1 MGDRVKICVYAICK
15 NESAFAERW
24 VRSASEADEI
34 VALDTGSADDTV
46 ERLKELGVRVF
57 QKKIEPW
64 RFDTARNQALELVSE
79 DTDVCV
85 CPDLDEFFHPGWREA
100 LERAWKPG
108 TTRAAYR
115 YTWNFNADGSEG
127 CVFWADKIHARHG
140 YRWRNPVHEVL
151 EWTGAPGAE
160 RRVTAEGVQLDH
172 RADPAKSRSQY
183 LPLLELSV
191 QERPEDDRGWHYLG
205 REYMFYSR
213 WSDAIQAL
221 KHHLSM
227 PQATWADERSASMRF
242 IARCCVGLGQTA
254 EAERWYLRAIAEA
267 PRLREGYVELARLR
281 YEQAQWEDVACLTG
295 RAVAIEKRPRTYIND
310 SEAWGSLPWDLRSLG
325 LFYTGRPAEALR
337 AAEEAAKLAPDDE
350 RIRKN
355 VELIRSRMQQDGS
368 RKD

>member
-15 NESAFAERW
+15 NESTFAERW

-172 RADPAKSRSQY
+172 RADPAKSRGQY

-205 REYMFYSR
+205 REYMFHSR

-242 IARCCVGLGQTA
+242 IARCCVGLGQIA
-254 EAERWYLRAIAEA
+254 EAERWYLRAITEA
-267 PRLREGYVELARLR
+267 PHLREGYVELARLR